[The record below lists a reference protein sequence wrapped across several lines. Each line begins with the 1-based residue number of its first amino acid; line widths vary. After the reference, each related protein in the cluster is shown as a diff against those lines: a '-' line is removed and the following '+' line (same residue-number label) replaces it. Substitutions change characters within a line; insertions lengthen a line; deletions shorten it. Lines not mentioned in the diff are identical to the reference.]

1 VNDDKKEEE
10 LFFSGL
16 QTFNSGSYFDAHEIW
31 EELWSEYYLKDR
43 DFIQGLIQ
51 LAVCFVH
58 LQNNNLNG
66 AKSLINKSIKKLH
79 GFSHDHRN
87 IDLKGLKKIM
97 KKLNLELELINN
109 VAEFDWSNCPT
120 ILLHE

>member
-1 VNDDKKEEE
+1 MDDKKKQE

-16 QTFNSGSYFDAHEIW
+16 NTFNEGNYFDAHEIW

>member
-1 VNDDKKEEE
+1 M
-10 LFFSGL
+10 
-16 QTFNSGSYFDAHEIW
+16 
-31 EELWSEYYLKDR
+31 
-43 DFIQGLIQ
+43 IQ

>member
-1 VNDDKKEEE
+1 
-10 LFFSGL
+10 
-16 QTFNSGSYFDAHEIW
+16 
-31 EELWSEYYLKDR
+31 
-43 DFIQGLIQ
+43 LIQ

-66 AKSLINKSIKKLH
+66 AKSLINKSIIKLH

>member
-1 VNDDKKEEE
+1 MNDDKKKEE

-16 QTFNSGSYFDAHEIW
+16 QTFNSGNYFDAHEIW

-79 GFSHDHRN
+79 RFSHDHRN

>member
-1 VNDDKKEEE
+1 MNDDKKKEE

-16 QTFNSGSYFDAHEIW
+16 QTFNSANYFDAHEIW

>member
-1 VNDDKKEEE
+1 MNDDKKKEE

-16 QTFNSGSYFDAHEIW
+16 QTFNSGNYFDAHEIW

>member
-1 VNDDKKEEE
+1 MNNDKKKE

-16 QTFNSGSYFDAHEIW
+16 QTFNSGNYFDAHEIW

-43 DFIQGLIQ
+43 EFIQGLIQ

>member
-1 VNDDKKEEE
+1 M
-10 LFFSGL
+10 LSGL
-16 QTFNSGSYFDAHEIW
+16 KTFNGGNYFDAHEIW

>member
-1 VNDDKKEEE
+1 MDDDKKKEE

-16 QTFNSGSYFDAHEIW
+16 NTFNGGNYFDAHEVW